1 MSETDLFRNLLDEQG
16 IPYEIQDFKSRRCT
30 YIEDTLDGEP
40 FAIEFDEPL
49 DGIPGTLG
57 AMRELTF
64 TSTLNITAEKAFEVL
79 CKALGVADV

>member
-40 FAIEFDEPL
+40 FAIEFDERRRSGWRL
-49 DGIPGTLG
+49 H
-57 AMRELTF
+57 E
-64 TSTLNITAEKAFEVL
+64 ITQVPEGRWV
-79 CKALGVADV
+79 GQRPRRQS